1 MGKTGSVGRARG
13 IREGRA
19 DCVSL
24 VWPVRVAVLD
34 PAATAAAGG
43 GGGRVACAQLFTAAY
58 DAIV

>member
-43 GGGRVACAQLFTAAY
+43 GGGRVACAQLFTAA
-58 DAIV
+58 